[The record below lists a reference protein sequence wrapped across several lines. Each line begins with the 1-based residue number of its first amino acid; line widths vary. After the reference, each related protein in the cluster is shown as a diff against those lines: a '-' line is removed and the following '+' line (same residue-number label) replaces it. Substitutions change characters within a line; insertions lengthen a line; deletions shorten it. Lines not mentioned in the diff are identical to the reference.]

1 MSHVSIIGGGNMGQA
16 IATIVTKGGNTG
28 GQTGSSPVE
37 PLDHARMPGSPV
49 GPVVV
54 ERHRAEG
61 SGRSPERI
69 MDRHRSSTTASQHY
83 GSCQVK

>member
-1 MSHVSIIGGGNMGQA
+1 MGQA

-69 MDRHRSSTTASQHY
+69 
-83 GSCQVK
+83 